1 MRMTIFITD
10 GVNTCKHFVFSVFY
24 TGRNGIFSFSGQF
37 FSAFSEIFPL
47 FGTLLARSVCR
58 YESENFLSE
67 NVHKFVCIFYIID
80 IQ

>member
-10 GVNTCKHFVFSVFY
+10 GVNTCKHFFFL
-24 TGRNGIFSFSGQF
+24 
-37 FSAFSEIFPL
+37 FSADRNWNFPFPVSFFCLFKISLL
-47 FGTLLARSVCR
+47 FGMLLVLSVCR
-58 YESENFLSE
+58 YESENILSE